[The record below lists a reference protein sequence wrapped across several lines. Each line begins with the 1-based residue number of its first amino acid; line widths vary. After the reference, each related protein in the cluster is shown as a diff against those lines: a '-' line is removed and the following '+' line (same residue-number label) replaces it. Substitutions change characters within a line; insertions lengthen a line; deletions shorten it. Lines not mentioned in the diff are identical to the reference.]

1 MTENNEAGQI
11 TITLESDERNYSYE
25 TMGLTYESTDQEII
39 AALSP
44 VVAED
49 VGIDMSDQ
57 YEDGYWTLKRIE
69 STQNIYVV
77 PKSTAGYAL

>member
-1 MTENNEAGQI
+1 MNEEGQI
-11 TITLESDERNYSYE
+11 TITLENDERNYSYD

-39 AALSP
+39 SALAP

-69 STQNIYVV
+69 STKNIYVF
-77 PKSTAGYAL
+77 PKSTAG